1 MGTCLAPRL
10 TSQEASMVSWA
21 LHMVWATPALRKSM
35 DLPSVCL
42 PCFAAVSQ
50 LCFHPAAH
58 GLKSGVV
65 VEVWCYH

>member
-1 MGTCLAPRL
+1 
-10 TSQEASMVSWA
+10 MVSWA

-42 PCFAAVSQ
+42 PCFAALSQ

-65 VEVWCYH
+65 VEVWCYR